1 MNRKK
6 ILGCCISATGKA
18 KVKGWRDND
27 EASSAIIYAGLYV
40 C

>member
-6 ILGCCISATGKA
+6 ILGCSISATAKA
-18 KVKGWRDND
+18 KVMGWRDND
-27 EASSAIIYAGLYV
+27 EASSAIIYTGLNV